1 MKNCTKVC
9 SPKITLNAANA
20 KNIKTKLNIKKQGF
34 IPQAQKIM
42 RPDEFVGIKSKQ
54 NAQKNGFPVSLIAG
68 FLNKSK

>member
-42 RPDEFVGIKSKQ
+42 RPDEFVAIKPKQ
-54 NAQKNGFPVSLIAG
+54 NVQNNGFPVNIIAG

>member
-9 SPKITLNAANA
+9 NPKIMLNVANA
-20 KNIKTKLNIKKQGF
+20 KNAKTKLNIKKQGF

-54 NAQKNGFPVSLIAG
+54 NAQNNGFPVNLIAG